1 MTQVESAPTEA
12 GILPLVL
19 THGTLEIR
27 DVQKSMHFYRDFLG
41 MNTIQHVPRGCRI
54 SLGGDLYIVCLE
66 ARSAYEMPQLYH
78 WGLDTASKEDVD
90 RWHQRALA
98 EQDEYELSEIGK
110 PKSLHGAYGFYFRD
124 RDKNWWEI
132 QYYEGD
138 AEDTHLAWGQAWLA
152 RAAAVRAERAARQAA
167 AAQTPSTGASE

>member
-1 MTQVESAPTEA
+1 MQSPCVPGHGAARRGGARPLPSTSAGRCCRMRGSCIAACEEPAVTQVESAPTES

-41 MNTIQHVPRGCRI
+41 MSTVQHVPRGCRI
-54 SLGGDLYIVCLE
+54 SLGGDLYIICLE

-98 EQDEYELSEIGK
+98 EQ
-110 PKSLHGAYGFYFRD
+110 
-124 RDKNWWEI
+124 
-132 QYYEGD
+132 
-138 AEDTHLAWGQAWLA
+138 
-152 RAAAVRAERAARQAA
+152 
-167 AAQTPSTGASE
+167 